1 MKKKIILIIIVLIV
15 IALAGGVYYKINHQK
30 NSKNLSR
37 ENDSQNRNEDVATNN
52 EPKVDSYG
60 YRALSELPQDYSLE
74 QAIDDGCV
82 VITYNKIYGKDKLDK
97 FIENTKINS
106 QERKEDKVRIVQST
120 VEGDLII

>member
-15 IALAGGVYYKINHQK
+15 ITLAGGVYYKINHQ
-30 NSKNLSR
+30 NNLKNLSK
-37 ENDSQNRNEDVATNN
+37 ETNLPNRNEEFETND

-82 VITYNKIYGKDKLDK
+82 VITYNNLW
-97 FIENTKINS
+97 
-106 QERKEDKVRIVQST
+106 
-120 VEGDLII
+120 